1 MNKAPNKESFSFS
14 SPIAVVTGAQQGIGL
29 AIAVAL
35 AQAGAHIVANYL
47 DEDAAASGMQTLS
60 DMGAR
65 VTWVKADL
73 SQTAQIAHLFA
84 QADDLGGVDILVNN
98 AGISMVGPHI
108 KDLTDEVWDLSIGVM
123 QSGVFYCMRAASK
136 YFLPQR
142 SGSVVNISSIRGF
155 SSNPG
160 RVAYCATKAAVIM
173 MTEVAAAEWA
183 PYGVRANAIAPGV
196 QRTPMWDVD
205 VELGVVDEERV
216 LRVTPAGRLG
226 DPKEVGKLAVF
237 LCSDD
242 AEFINGDCITIDG
255 GLTKVPI
262 DGVVTRPE

>member
-1 MNKAPNKESFSFS
+1 VALRLLES
-14 SPIAVVTGAQQGIGL
+14 GAQVSLVSRHPYRILSELPVGSNAKGYAIDLG
-29 AIAVAL
+29 AIASVSE
-35 AQAGAHIVANYL
+35 QIKEIV
-47 DEDAAASGMQTLS
+47 S
-60 DMGAR
+60 DM
-65 VTWVKADL
+65 
-73 SQTAQIAHLFA
+73 
-84 QADDLGGVDILVNN
+84 GGVDILINN

-108 KDLTDEVWDLSIGVM
+108 KDLTNEVWDLSLGVM
-123 QSGVFYCMRAASK
+123 QSGVFYCMRAATK
-136 YFLPQR
+136 YLLPQR

-196 QRTPMWDVD
+196 QRTPMWDID
-205 VELGVVDEERV
+205 AASGVVNEERV
-216 LRVTPAGRLG
+216 LKATPAGRLG

-262 DGVVTRPE
+262 DGIVTRPE